1 MNGLECDNLA
11 KYKARVEVF
20 VGVVDRGY
28 GGEGGGEDC
37 GDGAGVGGCGRGCY
51 MDAVGVG
58 ETFVVVVVG
67 IVVDGEGL

>member
-1 MNGLECDNLA
+1 MNGLECDDLA

-20 VGVVDRGY
+20 VGAVDRGY
-28 GGEGGGEDC
+28 GGEDC

-58 ETFVVVVVG
+58 ETFVVVVVVVVVG